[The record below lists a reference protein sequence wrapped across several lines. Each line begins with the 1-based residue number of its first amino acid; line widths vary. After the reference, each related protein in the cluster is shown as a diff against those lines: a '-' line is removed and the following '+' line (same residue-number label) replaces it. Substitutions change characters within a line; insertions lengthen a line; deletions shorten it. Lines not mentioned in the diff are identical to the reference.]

1 MNSFDENFESS
12 KKSDLQF
19 ESLKNYLEKSK
30 IDEKT
35 DDLNRYLKDNIS
47 FPLIENYDI
56 IRQVKDKIPL
66 PFNEEQKDK
75 IPEKNENE
83 NENEL
88 TNQNSGIFYN
98 LHKKKVNKFRK
109 KIKFLIFSNS
119 KAKCKKKIKYIE
131 RNCNKTVETLD
142 MLNIKEFN
150 EKNIFKK
157 YKYKC
162 EHPGCN
168 KTFKTMKL
176 KLNRHDLSNGDC
188 KMDTIALLYMIND
201 TKKLL
206 KKGKGKFNTR
216 INRLKRLYKKCIFSL
231 PHKEYAIN
239 IVGNNFIN

>member
-1 MNSFDENFESS
+1 
-12 KKSDLQF
+12 
-19 ESLKNYLEKSK
+19 
-30 IDEKT
+30 
-35 DDLNRYLKDNIS
+35 
-47 FPLIENYDI
+47 
-56 IRQVKDKIPL
+56 
-66 PFNEEQKDK
+66 
-75 IPEKNENE
+75 
-83 NENEL
+83 
-88 TNQNSGIFYN
+88 
-98 LHKKKVNKFRK
+98 
-109 KIKFLIFSNS
+109 
-119 KAKCKKKIKYIE
+119 
-131 RNCNKTVETLD
+131 

-201 TKKLL
+201 IKKLL